1 MLSLAGGDV
10 SWVLSGS
17 FVAEDVE
24 VVVETVIAAEVEAA
38 KVAISERHAGMLTT
52 VTVV

>member
-1 MLSLAGGDV
+1 MLSLVGGDV
-10 SWVLSGS
+10 SWVLSDS

-24 VVVETVIAAEVEAA
+24 VVVETVVDAVE
-38 KVAISERHAGMLTT
+38 VAISERHAGMLTT